1 MSGDSLLLNLNM
13 SKIQFHIGLITIS
26 LVSACKTSAPPQQ
39 TVTEAQPLVEIGKEQ
54 FSIDDY
60 QDSYN
65 KNKFASDSTKALSP
79 EEYLPLYTDLK
90 IKVLQA
96 RSEGKDTTLDYREE
110 IASYR
115 DQLAKNHL
123 VDKDLV
129 EKLTTEAYDRLKQE
143 VRASHILVGVS
154 EDASPADTLEAHR
167 AAIALRGRLEE
178 GSDFADMASRF
189 SKDPA
194 AKTTR
199 GDLGYFTAF
208 QTLYPIETAA
218 YTLPVGKI
226 SQPVRTKAGYH
237 LIKVNDRRTNRG
249 MVRVAH
255 IMVTVDTAGTPAQK
269 ESAKTRIDEAYAQ
282 LQAGDE
288 WNLVVEKFS
297 DDRESRKNGGLLPLF
312 GTGQMVPEI
321 EEAAFALTRPQSYSK
336 PVLTM
341 YGWHI
346 IRLIEKR
353 PIETFANMAPA
364 LRKKVVTD
372 SRGKV
377 IEQANATRLRKKYA
391 LQEAPEQWKLVAAL
405 ADSTLRTGKWDYQ
418 RAVSADWSTV
428 TLFRIEQ
435 RPYDALSFLNYVK
448 RKQTPRPKDA
458 SPEVVFR
465 RHYTDYLTESLMEY
479 ERDHLEETNPEFRS
493 LMNEIREGVLL
504 SQIMEE
510 QVWQRSLS
518 DSTGQRSFYERNK
531 ERYNYPERALA
542 TIVTAKDTQTL
553 NSVRKSLATSP
564 YKLERKSKELLF
576 PVNSVEIGN
585 EQLDALTDLYII
597 MQKNADYVVEIAGYR
612 SADEPE
618 ITSSTRVRNVVKYL
632 NARNIPILRIIEK
645 DYGSFRQS
653 AEPERNRRVA
663 FQFFSQSKS
672 DVEKV
677 YNADAP
683 GAVTIRE
690 GYFPKSDPLLAGFKW
705 QTGEQTANASGTFTW
720 LNVAKIDPPRAKTF
734 SEARGTVIND
744 YQKELEKQWLARL
757 QEKYPVK
764 VNAQELEKV
773 KR

>member
-1 MSGDSLLLNLNM
+1 M
-13 SKIQFHIGLITIS
+13 SKIQFHIGLVTIS

-39 TVTEAQPLVEIGKEQ
+39 TATETQPLLEIGSER
-54 FSIDDY
+54 FSLDDY

-65 KNKFASDSTKALSP
+65 KNKFASDSTKALTP
-79 EEYLPLYTDLK
+79 EEYLSLYTDLK

-96 RSEGKDTTLDYREE
+96 KSEGKDTTLDYREE
-110 IASYR
+110 ITSYR
-115 DQLAKNHL
+115 DQLAKNQL
-123 VDKDLV
+123 VDKELV
-129 EKLTTEAYDRLKQE
+129 EKLTNEAYNRLKQE

-178 GSDFADMASRF
+178 GTDFGDMAARF

-194 AKTTR
+194 AKTTK

-218 YTLPVGKI
+218 YALPVGKI

-237 LIKVNDRRTNRG
+237 LIKVNDRRSNRG
-249 MVRVAH
+249 MVRIAH
-255 IMVTVDTAGTPAQK
+255 IMVKVDTAGTSAQK
-269 ESAKTRIDEAYAQ
+269 ESAKVRIDEAYSQ
-282 LQAGDE
+282 LQNGAD
-288 WNLVVEKFS
+288 WNMVADKYS
-297 DDRESRKNGGLLPLF
+297 DDRESRKNGGLLPIF
-312 GTGQMVPEI
+312 GIGQMVPEI
-321 EEAAFALTRPQSYSK
+321 EEAAFALTRAQSYSK
-336 PVLTM
+336 PVLTI

-346 IRLIEKR
+346 IRLVEKR
-353 PIETFANMAPA
+353 PIETFANMAPM

-377 IEQANATRLRKKYA
+377 IEQANAKRLREKYA
-391 LQEAPEQWKLVAAL
+391 VQEGADQWKLVAVL

-428 TLFRIEQ
+428 TLFHIGQ
-435 RPYDALSFLNYVK
+435 RPYEALSFLNYVK
-448 RKQTPRPKDA
+448 RKQAPRPKDA
-458 SPEVVFR
+458 SPEVIFR
-465 RHYTDYLTESLMEY
+465 RFYNDYMADALTEY
-479 ERDHLEETNPEFRS
+479 EKEHLEETNPEFRS

-518 DSTGQRSFYERNK
+518 DSTGQRNFYEKNK
-531 ERYNYPERALA
+531 ERYNYPARALA
-542 TIVTAKDTQTL
+542 TVVAAKDTQTL
-553 NSVRKSLATSP
+553 NNVKKTLATSP

-576 PVNSVEIGN
+576 PANSAEIGN
-585 EQLDALTDLYII
+585 EQLDALNDLYII
-597 MQKNADYVVEIAGYR
+597 MEKNADYVVEIAGYR

-663 FQFFSQSKS
+663 FQFYSQSKN

-677 YNADAP
+677 YNTDTP

-690 GYFPKSDPLLAGFKW
+690 GYFPKNDPLFSSFKW
-705 QTGEQTANASGTFTW
+705 QAGEQTANTSGAFLW
-720 LNVAKIDPPRAKTF
+720 ANVAKIDPPRPKTF
-734 SEARGTVIND
+734 LEARGSVIND
-744 YQKELEKQWLARL
+744 YQKELEKQWVGRL
-757 QEKYPVK
+757 QEKFPVK
-764 VNAQELEKV
+764 VNAQELEKI